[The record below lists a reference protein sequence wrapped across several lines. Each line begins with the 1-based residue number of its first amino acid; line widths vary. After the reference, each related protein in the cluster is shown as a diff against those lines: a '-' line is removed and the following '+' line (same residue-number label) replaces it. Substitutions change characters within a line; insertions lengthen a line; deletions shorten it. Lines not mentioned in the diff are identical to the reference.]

1 MLYYGGGGQFGFQT
15 VEVYSKRPKT
25 ERSVFR
31 RRRKPNK
38 FGFGFNLFEQTKPN
52 AKSVRNFG
60 QTARLGRF
68 IYKDRHKKN
77 SYLYKTV

>member
-1 MLYYGGGGQFGFQT
+1 MY
-15 VEVYSKRPKT
+15 YSKRPKT

-52 AKSVRNFG
+52 AERCSDFG
-60 QTARLGRF
+60 QTAKLGRF
-68 IYKDRHKKN
+68 IYKGGHKQDFL
-77 SYLYKTV
+77 LYKTV